1 MLQDLNQLGEEAK
14 RKSTEFNKK
23 EFILSS
29 NFKKRFKEL
38 LPDFD
43 NIVFYNY
50 TSVALTSN
58 EKYVTFP
65 NQWFVIASFYKEFIL
80 ALREYKNKVIELNLK
95 AKCGEFKNNPID
107 SETERIIDI
116 HFSNNTEAT
125 YFKKFLSNYD
135 WWFGSKQIDR
145 NDFENS
151 AILKTAGVLQES
163 HSYINNLANL
173 LTDNSELIEI
183 LNYDYLQLTSTIPV
197 SIDSTNTIY
206 YGSPGTGKSYKVNEK
221 LKMIERENYERIT
234 FHPEYDHHSF
244 VGGYKPISEGDS
256 IKYKF
261 VPQVFT
267 NIYVQAWQDPENQY
281 YLAIEEINRG
291 NCAEIFGDI
300 FQLLDRKSDYDITP
314 SKELKT
320 YLEEVLGKDHNGIRS
335 GLKLPPNLALLATMN
350 TSDQSLFPM
359 DSAFKRRWD
368 WEYIPIDDTK
378 STQNASSK
386 YVVKI
391 DENTS
396 FNWLDFIIEVN
407 VKIRNNVN
415 LGMDKCIG
423 NYFIKPDADEISLK
437 EFINKAI
444 FYLWNDVF
452 KDEED
457 SIFARG
463 VHYEDFFPIETKG
476 KAEVKKILDELK
488 ITVSDSKSD
497 VE

>member
-1 MLQDLNQLGEEAK
+1 MNYQVKFKKWLTRTSETNKVSNKIPSYLKAIELLEIPFKNKGLIVKSIFEIDDSHFIEKLYIEAK
-14 RKSTEFNKK
+14 AIQKDENGYLNIKGLNSYREGGFYSASLKS
-23 EFILSS
+23 
-29 NFKKRFKEL
+29 
-38 LPDFD
+38 
-43 NIVFYNY
+43 Y
-50 TSVALTSN
+50 
-58 EKYVTFP
+58 
-65 NQWFVIASFYKEFIL
+65 
-80 ALREYKNKVIELNLK
+80 
-95 AKCGEFKNNPID
+95 
-107 SETERIIDI
+107 
-116 HFSNNTEAT
+116 
-125 YFKKFLSNYD
+125 KKFL
-135 WWFGSKQIDR
+135 
-145 NDFENS
+145 
-151 AILKTAGVLQES
+151 V
-163 HSYINNLANL
+163 
-173 LTDNSELIEI
+173 EI
-183 LNYDYLQLTSTIPV
+183 M
-197 SIDSTNTIY
+197 STNTIF
-206 YGSPGTGKSYKVNEK
+206 YGSPGTGKSYKVNEI
-221 LKMIERENYERIT
+221 LKTIERKYYERIT

-267 NIYVQAWQDPENQY
+267 NIYVRAWQDLENQY

-300 FQLLDRKSDYDITP
+300 FQLLDRKSDYDVTP
-314 SKELKT
+314 SNELKT
-320 YLEEVLGKDHNGIRS
+320 HLEEVLGADHNGIRS

-488 ITVSDSKSD
+488 IIVSDSKSD